1 MREIEMNIE
10 TIRGEVLQA
19 IKKTDNHIMITR
31 AYEIL
36 TGRTVS
42 HQSAKNKNIKI
53 VLICK

>member
-19 IKKTDNHIMITR
+19 IKKTDNHVMITR
-31 AYEIL
+31 TYEIL

-53 VLICK
+53 VLI